1 MDTKEPT
8 RSDVIHSKGFSMS
21 RDTNTY
27 KEVPDNLDFS
37 KIKVGIKSLE
47 DAVLDLGSIKSAFPR
62 HPYGDKNLILKAIA
76 ENDVKLL
83 REISNFFYNT
93 NGVYARTCN
102 YFAFLYRYDWYIA
115 SNVKDESADQEKVLR
130 DFSKLLDYFDESHIK
145 KICGDIALGVIKN
158 GAYYGYIVDNKK
170 SIAL

>member
-62 HPYGDKNLILKAIA
+62 HPYGDKNLILRAIA
-76 ENDVKLL
+76 ENDIKL
-83 REISNFFYNT
+83 IT
-93 NGVYARTCN
+93 NKLAEKG
-102 YFAFLYRYDWYIA
+102 
-115 SNVKDESADQEKVLR
+115 KDKLKL
-130 DFSKLLDYFDESHIK
+130 SK
-145 KICGDIALGVIKN
+145 IKN
-158 GAYYGYIVDNKK
+158 AT
-170 SIAL
+170 